1 MSMFSSIKKKI
12 ASTIKIKK
20 RVFDPEMMSAEDIVL
35 PRIFNIVHIDGVRSF
50 VKEELGTYKSL
61 GYKDMPI
68 EQLKVLEYHSYQIGM
83 MIKAIKDDVVNIIP
97 DVSAVLPS
105 ISTYITKRQLH
116 MKVFEIV
123 NRYESNVE
131 KDELKEQLRNDLI
144 WTPLDMAYL
153 LYYLSLEDRVIPKK
167 K

>member
-1 MSMFSSIKKKI
+1 MSMFGAIKNKI
-12 ASTIKIKK
+12 SATVKIKK

-35 PRIFNIVHIDGVRSF
+35 PRVFNIVHIDS
-50 VKEELGTYKSL
+50 VKSSVKNEVGTFKSL

-68 EQLKVLEYHSYQIGM
+68 EKLKVLEYHSYQIGL
-83 MIKAIKDDVVNIIP
+83 MIKAIKEDVVNIIP
-97 DVSAVLPS
+97 DVSTVLPS

-116 MKVFEIV
+116 MKVFDIV
-123 NRYESNVE
+123 NRYETNVE
-131 KDELKEQLRNDLI
+131 KDELKELLSKEVI

-153 LYYLSLEDRVIPKK
+153 LYYLSLEDRVLPKK